1 MILIVK
7 RLFFFL
13 AILSIFSCGEG
24 GLFNRKNEGIIIY
37 DVTFPYEP
45 HSIRLE
51 LYPKEMTFE
60 FSKGLVKASL
70 SSSFGVVS
78 TEIIINNEDKEY
90 SQVLKTFG
98 DQYIMNLDANSIHT
112 WISKNI
118 PDRIES
124 TNDTL
129 TIAGYLCNKSIA
141 YYNNDSLPPIQ
152 LYHTKELHIDYSNW
166 WNQYDEVDGFLLGYE
181 LEQYGKRMRLTARE
195 ITYREIAPEVF
206 SPPSGATET
215 DAQGMTEKIDKL
227 MNEFMSGN

>member
-7 RLFFFL
+7 RLIFFL

-24 GLFNRKNEGIIIY
+24 GIFNRKNEGIISY

-45 HSIRLE
+45 QSIRLE

-60 FSKGLVKASL
+60 FSKGLVRASL
-70 SSSFGVVS
+70 SSSFGVVA
-78 TEIIINNEDKEY
+78 TEVIINNEDKKY
-90 SQVLKTFG
+90 AQVLKTFG
-98 DQYIMNLDANSIHT
+98 DQYIMNLDENSIHT
-112 WISKNI
+112 WTSKNI
-118 PDRIES
+118 PARIEA

-141 YYNNDSLPPIQ
+141 YYSNDSLPPIS

-195 ITYREIAPEVF
+195 ITFQEVAPESFNLPTDAV
-206 SPPSGATET
+206 ET

-227 MNEFMSGN
+227 MSEFMGGD